1 MRFWGGSS
9 QGELRWCP
17 HPASVAA
24 LHCAPHP
31 PQPRALAPPR
41 PAQPFAVCTRAT
53 ASAPAQPRPAQP
65 RPAQPFAVC
74 TRATASAR
82 AQPRPAQPF
91 AVCTR
96 AAASATAPAP
106 RAKARARRSRFP

>member
-17 HPASVAA
+17 HPALVAA

-31 PQPRALAPPR
+31 PQPRARAPPR

-53 ASAPAQPRPAQP
+53 ASAP
-65 RPAQPFAVC
+65 
-74 TRATASAR
+74 